1 MAQYAAEGVGHLEHL
16 LRLSELELVERH
28 QHMVQRWIRPHVH
41 RSGGTGLR
49 SFSKQGPAY
58 VVAGLAALA
67 SPAGTEPAQHPT
79 AEQPTQAI
87 RAVPPVQ

>member
-1 MAQYAAEGVGHLEHL
+1 MGHLEHL
-16 LRLSELELVERH
+16 LRLSELELIERT
-28 QHMVQRWIRPHVH
+28 QRMVQRRVRPRVQI
-41 RSGGTGLR
+41 SDGTGRR
-49 SFSKQGPAY
+49 SFSRQGPAY

-79 AEQPTQAI
+79 AEQPTQAM